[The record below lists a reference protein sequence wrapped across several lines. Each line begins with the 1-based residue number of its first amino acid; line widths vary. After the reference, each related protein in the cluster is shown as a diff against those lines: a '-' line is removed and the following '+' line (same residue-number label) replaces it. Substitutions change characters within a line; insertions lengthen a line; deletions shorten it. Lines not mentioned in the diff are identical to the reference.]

1 MGKPEMVFALYRP
14 HAGKDAELEEV
25 LKRHVPTLKSLE
37 LATDRPS
44 FVARAGDGTYVEVF
58 EWADGEAARRA
69 HDLPA
74 VAAVWEAIGQ
84 VADLRTLA
92 DLEETRR
99 PFPHFQTVW

>member
-1 MGKPEMVFALYRP
+1 MGKPEMVFALYRA